1 MGAGMPN
8 KVWEYGNTTPT
19 AIKLRNSENCS
30 SHPLGTLVMLT
41 LRSAS
46 KRGPSKHAN
55 KFESVLKMSE
65 VHYSKVVRRENKM
78 NVLMRT

>member
-1 MGAGMPN
+1 MGVGMPN
-8 KVWEYGNTTPT
+8 KVWECGNTALT

-46 KRGPSKHAN
+46 RQGPLKHAN
-55 KFESVLKMSE
+55 EFESVLNVSE
-65 VHYSKVVRRENKM
+65 VRYSKVV
-78 NVLMRT
+78 